1 MNYSDSLLASKVGQ
15 TASIIVVDDKLKL
28 DLNAYISEIMI
39 L

>member
-1 MNYSDSLLASKVGQ
+1 MNDSDSLLASKVGQ
-15 TASIIVVDDKLKL
+15 TARMFVVDDKLKL